1 MEAPVS
7 RNGADGVDS
16 HRWRRRDVDAAEIA
30 SSLARLRADHLSHA
44 TAHAATRTLNL
55 VVMPCRGK
63 LEGRVVDEVERL
75 GAHSPART
83 IVLRDHSMDRLDAD
97 LALDCDQRPDS
108 GQVGLCHD
116 RVVLDLDEERLA
128 HCDSLV
134 APLLVTG
141 LPTVIWVADPAV
153 GVADA
158 RLLARAS
165 HLVVDTAS
173 HPDAP
178 RRAAELLADAPIA
191 DLAWVR
197 LERWRAAVA
206 AAWDPE
212 ERRAALGTL
221 SGIELTFGEGA
232 RSDATLLAA
241 WIVARAGL
249 APGAASLKDAGSGAE
264 IERVEFELKSERLAV
279 SAPTRPLDP
288 MSQFATALL
297 PLPSRRRGYREAIA
311 LVPELAA
318 A

>member
-1 MEAPVS
+1 MS
-7 RNGADGVDS
+7 GNGADRVDS
-16 HRWRRRDVDAAEIA
+16 HRWRGRGVDAAAIA
-30 SSLARLRADHLSHA
+30 SSLARLRADHVRHA
-44 TAHAATRTLNL
+44 PAHAATRTLNL
-55 VVMPCRGK
+55 VVMPCGGK
-63 LEGRVVDEVERL
+63 LEDRVVNEVERL
-75 GAHSPART
+75 GDHSPART
-83 IVLRDHSMDRLDAD
+83 IVLRDHSEDRLDAD
-97 LALDCDQRPDS
+97 LALDCDQRPES

-116 RVVLDLDEERLA
+116 RVLLDLDAERLA

-153 GVADA
+153 GVPDP

-165 HLVVDTAS
+165 HIVVDTAS

-178 RRAAELLADAPIA
+178 QRAAELLADAPIA

-206 AAWDPE
+206 AAWEPE

-221 SGIELTFGEGA
+221 SGIQLTFRDAA

-241 WIVARAGL
+241 WVLARAGL
-249 APGAASLKDAGSGAE
+249 APGAASLQNTGSGTD
-264 IERVEFELKSERLAV
+264 IERVEFEVGSERLAV
-279 SAPTRPLDP
+279 SAPTRLLDP
-288 MSQFATALL
+288 VSQFAAALL
-297 PLPSRRRGYREAIA
+297 PLPSRRRGYREALA

-318 A
+318 P